1 MTDNNKQIALVTGAS
16 RGIGAALA
24 LNLASLGYHVILVAR
39 TVGALEALDDRIQEI
54 GGSATLLPLDITN
67 EVAVQKS
74 CLMIF
79 NRWKKIDVWVHTAIH
94 APALSPTD
102 HIDSKELIKT
112 ITTNAIATSLLIVN
126 LSPLLKQSE
135 NGKAIFFNDNTIHK
149 KYHVA
154 YGVSKLAQ
162 LFLVKSWQSENQQ
175 KSLQIIIAE
184 PTPMAT
190 KTREKFYPGEDKNKL
205 SDPETEAK
213 LILKHI
219 LK

>member
-1 MTDNNKQIALVTGAS
+1 MAYGAS
-16 RGIGAALA
+16 
-24 LNLASLGYHVILVAR
+24 
-39 TVGALEALDDRIQEI
+39 
-54 GGSATLLPLDITN
+54 
-67 EVAVQKS
+67 K
-74 CLMIF
+74 M
-79 NRWKKIDVWVHTAIH
+79 
-94 APALSPTD
+94 
-102 HIDSKELIKT
+102 
-112 ITTNAIATSLLIVN
+112 
-126 LSPLLKQSE
+126 
-135 NGKAIFFNDNTIHK
+135 
-149 KYHVA
+149 
-154 YGVSKLAQ
+154 AQ